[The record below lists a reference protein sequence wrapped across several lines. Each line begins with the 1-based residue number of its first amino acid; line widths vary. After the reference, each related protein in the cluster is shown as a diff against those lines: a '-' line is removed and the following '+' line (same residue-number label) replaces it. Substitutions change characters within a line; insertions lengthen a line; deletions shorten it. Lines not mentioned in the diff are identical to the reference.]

1 LQKQIGRNTRM
12 KILFVAVVWLLV
24 VCACERAHSQSPAQ
38 AEGGAQQFATLGEF
52 KLQGGAVVH
61 DFRLGYRTLGK
72 LNVEKSNAVLWPT
85 WLGGRT
91 EDLLEFI
98 GPGKVVDSS
107 KYFVILVDAISD
119 GVSTSPSNSEA
130 RLRMKF
136 PKFTIRDM
144 VESEHRL
151 ATEVLRLTHLHAVM
165 GLSMG
170 GMQTFE
176 WAVAYPDFMDVTIPM
191 EGSPQSTSYDKLLW
205 TSEID
210 AIEMDPAWNT
220 GNPTGP
226 LTRGIALEEEIDSM
240 NVTSPAYRVTHTKT
254 ESFENFL
261 GEMRKN
267 SRSNAGAV
275 SDQVRQREAIM
286 ALDIPREFGVTLEQ
300 AAKKIRSR
308 MLVIVS
314 LEDHMVNPSPAVEF
328 ASAIDAPV
336 VSLDSLCGHLSLS
349 CISVGPIVAQFLAD
363 PASVRSQTLKD
374 PSSR

>member
-1 LQKQIGRNTRM
+1 M

-38 AEGGAQQFATLGEF
+38 AEGGAQQFA
-52 KLQGGAVVH
+52 
-61 DFRLGYRTLGK
+61 TLGK

-107 KYFVILVDAISD
+107 KYFVILVDAIGD
-119 GVSTSPSNSEA
+119 GVSTSPSNSGA
-130 RLRMKF
+130 RPRMKF

-220 GNPTGP
+220 GNPTEP

-286 ALDIPREFGVTLEQ
+286 ALNIPREFGVTLEQ

-328 ASAIDAPV
+328 ASAIGAPV